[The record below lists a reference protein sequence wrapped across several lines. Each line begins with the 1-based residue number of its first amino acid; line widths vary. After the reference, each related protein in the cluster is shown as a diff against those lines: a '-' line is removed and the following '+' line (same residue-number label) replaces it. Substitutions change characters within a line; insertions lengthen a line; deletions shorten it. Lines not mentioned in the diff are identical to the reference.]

1 MNNKTMLVKEHH
13 LVRIWLDTAIQLA
26 LTFGSEDRSLLCTL
40 TEKTLNTFLDLC
52 HDHLEEMDLLVQ
64 YSILAIVAHHPNS
77 VESGEPGFLVT
88 GCIEDWQ
95 KIVRRLH
102 SLTDFQIKILHQRCS
117 SGRSKSYELEPN
129 QVTMAVIVARQIFSS
144 SFDLAEVTR
153 MGVLDETGTLTSTGP
168 SVAKKKRLMSGLSEL
183 IERLRQLGPVSES
196 IPFLQI
202 ATKLVSDYPTFPQ
215 HYEMKELLN
224 YVIEVTHDCRQYD
237 MMSHCFRLF
246 RIVYI
251 AHSANTSDIV
261 QPEGAVKL
269 WDSVWKCLAA
279 HECTSE
285 SFLLLATLLN
295 YRLVPATSSRQLIQL
310 LARPG
315 GNSVPCDSSSVVCL
329 AAFIQQYPLPE
340 NLSSGLLE
348 DERSVR
354 SILSQWLLDCSDD
367 SSGTDLH
374 FRLFYSLARKLKPS
388 LGEMD
393 LSLQLKQLGTQTS
406 FDTRCRNLESMFSY
420 IQLLED
426 FDEPDTE
433 SLSPS
438 FLDVTW
444 PGLMSIG
451 LIGEQQSLMV
461 NRCIKMTIELENHRN
476 INSEVLSEIQHA
488 VRFLSI
494 VRNFVT
500 LQKMECTKQ
509 LRKVATLLL
518 KAVLDLI
525 FKEESAYSRHCVR
538 MLTSLFQDETY
549 LKRDDKSEDFLRQ
562 FAWLPTFRK
571 VESLLSTGPNNG
583 ILDQVRQSTEDEEAE
598 EGSSKATSIF
608 DSSVLET
615 QSEQAQVG
623 LFRLLG
629 VISCPLSWV
638 TRKIIIYNLIKYIM
652 VLICNVHDSGK

>member
-1 MNNKTMLVKEHH
+1 
-13 LVRIWLDTAIQLA
+13 
-26 LTFGSEDRSLLCTL
+26 
-40 TEKTLNTFLDLC
+40 
-52 HDHLEEMDLLVQ
+52 
-64 YSILAIVAHHPNS
+64 
-77 VESGEPGFLVT
+77 
-88 GCIEDWQ
+88 
-95 KIVRRLH
+95 
-102 SLTDFQIKILHQRCS
+102 
-117 SGRSKSYELEPN
+117 
-129 QVTMAVIVARQIFSS
+129 
-144 SFDLAEVTR
+144 
-153 MGVLDETGTLTSTGP
+153 
-168 SVAKKKRLMSGLSEL
+168 
-183 IERLRQLGPVSES
+183 
-196 IPFLQI
+196 
-202 ATKLVSDYPTFPQ
+202 
-215 HYEMKELLN
+215 
-224 YVIEVTHDCRQYD
+224 
-237 MMSHCFRLF
+237 
-246 RIVYI
+246 
-251 AHSANTSDIV
+251 
-261 QPEGAVKL
+261 
-269 WDSVWKCLAA
+269 
-279 HECTSE
+279 
-285 SFLLLATLLN
+285 
-295 YRLVPATSSRQLIQL
+295 
-310 LARPG
+310 
-315 GNSVPCDSSSVVCL
+315 
-329 AAFIQQYPLPE
+329 
-340 NLSSGLLE
+340 
-348 DERSVR
+348 
-354 SILSQWLLDCSDD
+354 
-367 SSGTDLH
+367 
-374 FRLFYSLARKLKPS
+374 
-388 LGEMD
+388 
-393 LSLQLKQLGTQTS
+393 
-406 FDTRCRNLESMFSY
+406 
-420 IQLLED
+420 
-426 FDEPDTE
+426 
-433 SLSPS
+433 
-438 FLDVTW
+438 
-444 PGLMSIG
+444 MSIG

-615 QSEQAQVG
+615 QSEKAQVG